1 MFIRDL
7 LQPWHLLVLLILG
20 AVVAAIV
27 LIVLA
32 IIRAISRPGQRQQ
45 PWQGGYPPTPPYGQ
59 PPTHYQPPAPSEN
72 DPTATLA
79 RAKTMLD
86 QGLISQA
93 EYDDTKRHVLA
104 KMQQ

>member
-7 LQPWHLLVLLILG
+7 LQPWHLILLLFLG

-27 LIVLA
+27 LIILA
-32 IIRAISRPGQRQQ
+32 IIRAVSRAEQRQQ
-45 PWQGGYPPTPPYGQ
+45 PRQVGYQPTLPYGQ
-59 PPTHYQPPAPSEN
+59 PPTYYRPSAPSEN
-72 DPTATLA
+72 DPAAILA
-79 RAKTMLD
+79 RAKAMLD
-86 QGLISQA
+86 QGLISQT